1 MAGAFFLI
9 LQADFLKQGQMFIPI
24 TIMLLAA
31 VAGFLL
37 RKVEA
42 VHRCGGAIKYMV
54 WFLLFVLGLS
64 AGMNDDIV
72 YGFAQVG
79 LVAFIFAFFGM
90 AGAMIA
96 AWTVYRLFFKSREAE
111 GSDGGERAKGGL
123 KGSLVIIAFFAA
135 GLAAGILKVFPET
148 FPVGEVSKWALYL
161 LLFFVG
167 LSVGSDSRF
176 SEIIRTVRPKLL
188 LIPLATIVGT
198 LSFSALAAWLIGLS
212 GMAADM
218 PGGVDGGLTV
228 PDGLAVGSGFTY
240 YSLSSVLIT
249 QLKAPLVGAAAA
261 AWLGTVA
268 LLTNVFKEIAVLV
281 GAPLMARLAGPLAP
295 ICVGGAASMDVLLP
309 SITSASGRQ
318 WAFVAVLHGAV
329 IDFSVPFFVSFFCSL

>member
-1 MAGAFFLI
+1 M
-9 LQADFLKQGQMFIPI
+9 QGQMFVPI
-24 TIMLLAA
+24 TIMLIAA

-42 VHRCGGAIKYMV
+42 VHRCGSAIKYMV

-79 LVAFIFAFFGM
+79 LVAFIFSFFGM

-96 AWTVYRLFFKSREAE
+96 AWAVYRLFFKSRETE
-111 GSDGGERAKGGL
+111 GSSEGKRAKGGL
-123 KGSLVIIAFFAA
+123 KGSLVIIAFFSA
-135 GLAAGILKVFPET
+135 GLAAGILKFFPES

-188 LIPLATIVGT
+188 LIP
-198 LSFSALAAWLIGLS
+198 
-212 GMAADM
+212 
-218 PGGVDGGLTV
+218 
-228 PDGLAVGSGFTY
+228 
-240 YSLSSVLIT
+240 
-249 QLKAPLVGAAAA
+249 
-261 AWLGTVA
+261 VA
-268 LLTNVFKEIAVLV
+268 R
-281 GAPLMARLAGPLAP
+281 P
-295 ICVGGAASMDVLLP
+295 
-309 SITSASGRQ
+309 
-318 WAFVAVLHGAV
+318 VA
-329 IDFSVPFFVSFFCSL
+329 

>member
-79 LVAFIFAFFGM
+79 LVAFIFAFSGTT
-90 AGAMIA
+90 GAMIA
-96 AWTVYRLFFKSREAE
+96 AWAVYRLFFKSRETE
-111 GSDGGERAKGGL
+111 GSSGGERAKGGL

-135 GLAAGILKVFPET
+135 GLGVGILKVFPET

-212 GMAADM
+212 GMAAGM
-218 PGGVDGGLTV
+218 PGGEAGGLTM

>member
-1 MAGAFFLI
+1 
-9 LQADFLKQGQMFIPI
+9 MFVPI
-24 TIMLLAA
+24 TIMLIAA

-42 VHRCGGAIKYMV
+42 VHRCGSAIKYMV

-79 LVAFIFAFFGM
+79 LVAFIFSFFGM

-96 AWTVYRLFFKSREAE
+96 AWAVYRLFFKSRETE
-111 GSDGGERAKGGL
+111 GSSEGKRAKGGL

-135 GLAAGILKVFPET
+135 GLAAGILKFFPES

-176 SEIIRTVRPKLL
+176 SEIIRTMRPKLL

-212 GMAADM
+212 GMAAC
-218 PGGVDGGLTV
+218 VTGGLSV

-249 QLKAPLVGAAAA
+249 QLKAPLAGAAAA

-268 LLTNVFKEIAVLV
+268 LLTNLFKEIAVLV
-281 GAPLMARLAGPLAP
+281 GAPLMTRLAGPFAP

-329 IDFSVPFFVSFFCSL
+329 IDFCVPFFVSFFCAV

>member
-1 MAGAFFLI
+1 MLI
-9 LQADFLKQGQMFIPI
+9 
-24 TIMLLAA
+24 AA

-42 VHRCGGAIKYMV
+42 VHRCGSAIKYMV

-79 LVAFIFAFFGM
+79 LVAFIFSFFGM

-96 AWTVYRLFFKSREAE
+96 AWAVYRLFFKSRETE
-111 GSDGGERAKGGL
+111 GSSEGKRAKGGL

-135 GLAAGILKVFPET
+135 GLAAGILKFFPES

-176 SEIIRTVRPKLL
+176 SEIIRTMRPKLL

-212 GMAADM
+212 GMAA
-218 PGGVDGGLTV
+218 GGLSV

-268 LLTNVFKEIAVLV
+268 LLTNLFKEIAVLV
-281 GAPLMARLAGPLAP
+281 GAPLMTRLAGPFAP

-329 IDFSVPFFVSFFCSL
+329 IDFCVPFFVSFFCAV

>member
-1 MAGAFFLI
+1 
-9 LQADFLKQGQMFIPI
+9 MFVPI
-24 TIMLLAA
+24 TIMLIAA

-42 VHRCGGAIKYMV
+42 VHRCGSAIKYMV

-79 LVAFIFAFFGM
+79 LVAFIFSFFGM

-96 AWTVYRLFFKSREAE
+96 AWAVYRLFFKSRETE
-111 GSDGGERAKGGL
+111 GSSEGKRAEGGL

-176 SEIIRTVRPKLL
+176 SEIIRTMRPKLL

-212 GMAADM
+212 GMAAC
-218 PGGVDGGLTV
+218 VTGGLSV

-268 LLTNVFKEIAVLV
+268 LLTNLFKEIAVLV
-281 GAPLMARLAGPLAP
+281 GAPLMTRLAGPFAP

-329 IDFSVPFFVSFFCSL
+329 IDFCVPFFVSFFCSL